1 MGHMIRAVIG
11 KENVIRSI
19 TERRAYAEMV
29 SLPQSYALIFMNDS
43 LFDDIEETVDMKNT
57 CQYPNLY
64 FLTDSVICFL
74 KEHSA
79 GAQLIYIETDY
90 FGGHGTQAGAFFEN
104 GEMKYGPADGNG
116 IDNHL
121 LKLLGV
127 KRHLLKDEFDT
138 LGLYRYSNMDQ
149 E

>member
-19 TERRAYAEMV
+19 TERRAYADMI
-29 SLPQSYALIFMNDS
+29 SLPQSYALIFLNDS
-43 LFDDIEETVDMKNT
+43 LFDDITETVDLKYT
-57 CQYPNLY
+57 CNYPHLH
-64 FLTDSVICFL
+64 FLTDPVICFL

-90 FGGHGTQAGAFFEN
+90 FGGYGTQAGAFFEN
-104 GEMKYGPADGNG
+104 GEMKFGPTDGNG
-116 IDNHL
+116 TVNHL

-127 KRHLLKDEFDT
+127 KRHFLKDEFDT
-138 LGLYRYSNMDQ
+138 LELYRYRNMDM
-149 E
+149 